1 MTRQV
6 QPSRRRIIQFGI
18 LTSQGLQSA
27 QMRRCKDL
35 ETPKKH
41 YLSRSRRADFGR
53 RWKTRTCPGRKYWR
67 MIHHSKDIFRCE
79 CCFLNTSET
88 ISLSGDSSPSPRE
101 FCSVQYWPVDGAKDW
116 SGEELVFN
124 SPNSQYQKEKQLVS
138 NHKLSEMENLDQL
151 LSWLHFISFL
161 VLKIWKNS

>member
-53 RWKTRTCPGRKYWR
+53 RWKTRTCRGRKYWR
-67 MIHHSKDIFRCE
+67 MIHRSKDIFRCE

-88 ISLSGDSSPSPRE
+88 ISLSGDSPPSPRE
-101 FCSVQYWPVDGAKDW
+101 FCSVQYWPVHGAKDR
-116 SGEELVFN
+116 SGEEKCYFY
-124 SPNSQYQKEKQLVS
+124 SPPKFSARTSKTTYIQPEAFLDDGEHWPAAAEEK
-138 NHKLSEMENLDQL
+138 
-151 LSWLHFISFL
+151 
-161 VLKIWKNS
+161 